1 MIFIYVIIFL
11 TLVAISAAFLLK
23 NKYPHRISSKELLGS
38 IAASLIVSGISI
50 ALTLGDI
57 YSTQLLHG
65 KVISKSRDMVSCEH
79 SYEVCT
85 GSGENKTCRTEYDH
99 SFDYDWN
106 VYTSIG
112 TITIDRRTFDEQ
124 GLLEPERFSNTIIGE
139 AVTKEDIYID
149 YISGSNSVFNTADMI
164 ENSIYKNHIPN
175 YPSVYDYYRSNIILS
190 TLPIDQHLKN
200 ELNFKLRNILAEL
213 GPSKEN
219 STLIVITD
227 QPEEYAVHL
236 KNGWNN
242 GKKNEAILV
251 IGINQNYDI
260 LWTNVF
266 SWSSQFLFNDLLS
279 EDLLNAK
286 TLKNTDQIISA
297 IYKNVTTHF
306 NRRPMEEFSYLLFER
321 TVPFSVILIV
331 FFIQILVN
339 VGISMYNY
347 KSTER
352 HY

>member
-11 TLVAISAAFLLK
+11 TLVAIAASFYLK
-23 NKYPHRISSKELLGS
+23 TKYPHNISDKELLCA
-38 IAASLIVSGISI
+38 IAASFAVSGISI

-85 GSGENKTCRTEYDH
+85 GSGENESCHTEYEH

-112 TITIDRRTFDEQ
+112 TITIDRRSFDSQ

-139 AVTKEDIYID
+139 AVTKEDTYID

-164 ENSIYKNHIPN
+164 ENSIYKNNIPS
-175 YPSVYDYYRSNIILS
+175 YPSVHDYYRTNIILS
-190 TLPIDQHLKN
+190 TLPIKQHLKN

-213 GPSKEN
+213 GPTKEN

-236 KNGWNN
+236 KNAWNN
-242 GKKNEAILV
+242 GKKNEAILI
-251 IGINQNYDI
+251 IGIDQNYEI

-266 SWSSQFLFNDLLS
+266 SWSSQFDFNELLA
-279 EDLLNAK
+279 EDVLQAK
-286 TLKNTDQIISA
+286 NLHNTDHIISS
-297 IYKNVTTHF
+297 IYKNVKLHF

-331 FFIQILVN
+331 LFIQILVN
-339 VGISMYNY
+339 AGISMYNY
-347 KSTER
+347 SSQER
-352 HY
+352 Y